1 MVYQCETISFS
12 PYFPPLTPEK
22 CLYNCKRV
30 GEIYLMNIIRQ
41 RVFHLLARVTC
52 WPGMLLLLAAPAA
65 LSQQTS
71 QAPVA
76 PKFQNSAETNDRI
89 AQLAAANTAKTGDY
103 VIGSGDL
110 LVIEVFEVPEL
121 SKEVRITETG
131 YFSLPL
137 LPTKVRAAGLTT
149 AQLQEKLEELLQT
162 NGLISMP
169 QVTVTLKEQHS
180 QPITVI
186 GAVKNAMVIQAI
198 RQTTLL
204 EVLSQAGGVMDDAG
218 NVVLVTRTPAPPLV
232 PERAEEKT
240 ADFSADPP
248 PPPQIFTINL
258 SDLLETGDARFNIPI
273 LGGDVVSVPHAGIF
287 YVVGAVNKPGG
298 FVMQNDRDKMTT
310 LKAVSLAGGTILTA
324 KTKDAV
330 ILRKN
335 PGVEKRQELPV
346 NLDSVMKLKTEDAG
360 LQPGDILFIPDSS
373 GKRALRR
380 AGDIGIALTTGIA
393 VISAGKL

>member
-1 MVYQCETISFS
+1 
-12 PYFPPLTPEK
+12 
-22 CLYNCKRV
+22 
-30 GEIYLMNIIRQ
+30 MNIKRQ
-41 RVFHLLARVTC
+41 RVFHLLVRLTGGTA
-52 WPGMLLLLAAPAA
+52 MLLLLAAPAA

-71 QAPVA
+71 SPPVA
-76 PKFQNSAETNDRI
+76 PKFQNAVDTNDRI
-89 AQLAAANTAKTGDY
+89 AQLAAANAAKTGDY

-110 LVIEVFEVPEL
+110 LAIEVFDVPEL

-131 YFSLPL
+131 YFTLPL

-149 AQLQEKLEELLQT
+149 AQLQDKLEELLQT

-180 QPITVI
+180 QPVTVI

-204 EVLSQAGGVMDDAG
+204 EVLSQAGGVLDDAG
-218 NVVLVTRTPAPPLV
+218 NVVIVTRTPASPSV
-232 PERAEEKT
+232 PGHDDAQT
-240 ADFSADPP
+240 ADLPANPP

-258 SDLLETGDARFNIPI
+258 GDLLETGDSRFNIPI
-273 LGGDVVSVPHAGIF
+273 LGGDVVSVPHAGII
-287 YVVGAVNKPGG
+287 YVVGAVTKPGG

-310 LKAVSLAGGTILTA
+310 LKAVSLAGGTTVTA

-335 PGVEKRQELPV
+335 PGGDKRQEVPV
-346 NLDSVMKLKTEDAG
+346 NIDKVMHLKTEDAG
-360 LQPGDILFIPDSS
+360 LQAGDILFIPDST

>member
-1 MVYQCETISFS
+1 
-12 PYFPPLTPEK
+12 
-22 CLYNCKRV
+22 
-30 GEIYLMNIIRQ
+30 MNIKRQ
-41 RVFHLLARVTC
+41 CVFDLLARLTYG
-52 WPGMLLLLAAPAA
+52 PAMLLLLTAPAA
-65 LSQQTS
+65 LSQTS

-76 PKFQNSAETNDRI
+76 PKFQNSSETNDRI
-89 AQLAAANTAKTGDY
+89 AQLAAANAAKTGDY

-110 LVIEVFEVPEL
+110 LAIEVFDVPEL

-149 AQLQEKLEELLQT
+149 AQLQDKLQELFQS

-169 QVTVTLKEQHS
+169 QVTVILKEQHS

-218 NVVLVTRTPAPPLV
+218 NVVIVTRTPSKPSAP
-232 PERAEEKT
+232 ENADEKT
-240 ADFSADPP
+240 ADLPENPP
-248 PPPQIFTINL
+248 PPPQIFTINIT
-258 SDLLETGDARFNIPI
+258 DLLDTGDSRFNIPV
-273 LGGDVVSVPHAGIF
+273 LGGDVVSVPHAGII

>member
-1 MVYQCETISFS
+1 
-12 PYFPPLTPEK
+12 
-22 CLYNCKRV
+22 
-30 GEIYLMNIIRQ
+30 MNIKRQ
-41 RVFHLLARVTC
+41 RVFHLLVRLTC
-52 WPGMLLLLAAPAA
+52 GPAMLLLLAVPAA

-71 QAPVA
+71 PAPVA
-76 PKFQNSAETNDRI
+76 PKFQNSTETNDRI
-89 AQLAAANTAKTGDY
+89 AQLAAANAARTGDY

-110 LVIEVFEVPEL
+110 LAIEVFDVPEL

-149 AQLQEKLEELLQT
+149 AQLQDKLEELLQT

-169 QVTVTLKEQHS
+169 QVTVILKEQHS

-186 GAVKNAMVIQAI
+186 GAVKSAMVIQAI

-204 EVLSQAGGVMDDAG
+204 EVLSQAGGVLDDAG
-218 NVVLVTRTPAPPLV
+218 NVVIVTRAPAKPLAL
-232 PERAEEKT
+232 ENADEKT
-240 ADFSADPP
+240 ADLPANPP

-258 SDLLETGDARFNIPI
+258 TDLLETGDSRFNIPI
-273 LGGDVVSVPHAGIF
+273 LGGDVVSVPHAGII

-330 ILRKN
+330 ILRKT
-335 PGVEKRQELPV
+335 PGTDKRQELTV

-360 LQPGDILFIPDSS
+360 LQAGDILFIPDSS
-373 GKRALRR
+373 GKRAWRR
-380 AGDIGIALTTGIA
+380 AGDIGLALTTGIA
-393 VISAGKL
+393 VVSAGKL

>member
-1 MVYQCETISFS
+1 
-12 PYFPPLTPEK
+12 
-22 CLYNCKRV
+22 
-30 GEIYLMNIIRQ
+30 
-41 RVFHLLARVTC
+41 
-52 WPGMLLLLAAPAA
+52 MLLLLAAPAA
-65 LSQQTS
+65 FSQQTTQS
-71 QAPVA
+71 PVP
-76 PKFQNSAETNDRI
+76 PKFQSAVETNDRI
-89 AQLAAANTAKTGDY
+89 AQLAAANVARAGDY

-110 LVIEVFEVPEL
+110 LAIEVFEVPEL
-121 SKEVRITETG
+121 SKDVRITETG

-149 AQLQEKLEELLQT
+149 AQLQDKLEELLQT

-169 QVTVTLKEQHS
+169 EVTVTLKEQHS

-204 EVLSQAGGVMDDAG
+204 EVLSQAGGVMEDAG
-218 NVVLVTRTPAPPLV
+218 NVVIVTRTSAPRLV
-232 PERAEEKT
+232 PENPEEKA
-240 ADFSADPP
+240 ADLPAD
-248 PPPQIFTINL
+248 PPQIFTINL

-273 LGGDVVSVPHAGIF
+273 LGGDVVSVPHAGII

-298 FVMQNDRDKMTT
+298 YVMQNDRDKMTT

-330 ILRKN
+330 ILRKA
-335 PGVEKRQELPV
+335 PGVDKRQELPV

-360 LQPGDILFIPDSS
+360 LQAGDILFIPDSS
-373 GKRALRR
+373 GKRAWRK
-380 AGDIGIALTTGIA
+380 AGDVGLALTTGVA
-393 VISAGKL
+393 VVSAGRL

>member
-1 MVYQCETISFS
+1 
-12 PYFPPLTPEK
+12 
-22 CLYNCKRV
+22 
-30 GEIYLMNIIRQ
+30 MNIKWQ
-41 RVFHLLARVTC
+41 RVFHLLARLTC

-65 LSQQTS
+65 LSQQTN
-71 QAPVA
+71 QAPVS
-76 PKFQNSAETNDRI
+76 PKFQNAAETNDRI
-89 AQLAAANTAKTGDY
+89 AQLAAANAAKTGDY

-110 LVIEVFEVPEL
+110 LAIEVFDVPEL
-121 SKEVRITETG
+121 SKEVRITESG

-137 LPTKVRAAGLTT
+137 LPAKVRAAGLTT
-149 AQLQEKLEELLQT
+149 AQLQDKLEELLQT

-169 QVTVTLKEQHS
+169 QVTVILKEQHS

-186 GAVKNAMVIQAI
+186 GAVKNAMVVQAI

-204 EVLSQAGGVMDDAG
+204 EVLSQAGGVLDDAG
-218 NVVLVTRTPAPPLV
+218 NVVIVTRTPVPPPV
-232 PERAEEKT
+232 PEHAEGKT
-240 ADFSADPP
+240 ADLPADPP

-258 SDLLETGDARFNIPI
+258 TDLLETGDSRFNIPI

-310 LKAVSLAGGTILTA
+310 LKAVSLAGGTIVTA

-330 ILRKN
+330 ILRKT
-335 PGVEKRQELPV
+335 PGVDKRQELAV
-346 NLDSVMKLKTEDAG
+346 NLDRVMKLKTEDAG
-360 LQPGDILFIPDSS
+360 LQAGDILFIPDSS

-380 AGDIGIALTTGIA
+380 AGDIGIALTTGVA
-393 VISAGKL
+393 VITAGKL